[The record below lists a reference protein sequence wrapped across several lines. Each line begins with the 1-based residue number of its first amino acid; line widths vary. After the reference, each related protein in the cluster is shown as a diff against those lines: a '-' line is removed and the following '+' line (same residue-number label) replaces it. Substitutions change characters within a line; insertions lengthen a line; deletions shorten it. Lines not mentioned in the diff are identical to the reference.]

1 MARARKVSH
10 QAVEQYAQ
18 QHPAATQTEIGR
30 VFSITQGSVGRILRR
45 VGLTNTHR
53 GVPRKETKPPKG
65 TRFDRF
71 GRVCPVQS
79 AEVLYFFWDRHLQQL
94 GLGESRGERLGRQR
108 ILYGYDGSRQALQD
122 ESATL
127 PEEMDDYDPAIEAF
141 THSEQE
147 RAFESLEETPLSSLP
162 LATESEDAGETCL

>member
-10 QAVEQYAQ
+10 QAVEHYAQ
-18 QHPAATQTEIGR
+18 QHPEATQTEIGR

-53 GVPRKETKPPKG
+53 GVQRKATLWPKG

-71 GRVCPVQS
+71 GRACPVQS
-79 AEVLYFFWDRHLQQL
+79 AEVLYCFWDRYLQQL
-94 GLGESRGERLGRQR
+94 GCGMSRGEKLGRQR
-108 ILYGYDGSRQALQD
+108 LLYGYDPLQQALQD

-127 PEEMDDYDPAIEAF
+127 LD
-141 THSEQE
+141 
-147 RAFESLEETPLSSLP
+147 
-162 LATESEDAGETCL
+162 ESEGVIEPIFREQHSIERYLPPTKSESPLTEDACL

>member
-1 MARARKVSH
+1 MARARKVAH

-18 QHPAATQTEIGR
+18 QHPDATQTEIGR

-65 TRFDRF
+65 TKFDCF
-71 GRVCPVQS
+71 GRVCPMSMQSPAVQ
-79 AEVLYFFWDRHLQQL
+79 YFHWNQYLQQL
-94 GLGESRGERLGRQR
+94 GLGESRGEKLGRHR
-108 ILYGYDGSRQALQD
+108 ILLGYDPRQQALQD

-127 PEEMDDYDPAIEAF
+127 
-141 THSEQE
+141 
-147 RAFESLEETPLSSLP
+147 LEEEEEAEGVIEPLSREHSIERYLP
-162 LATESEDAGETCL
+162 TSSESADAGETCL